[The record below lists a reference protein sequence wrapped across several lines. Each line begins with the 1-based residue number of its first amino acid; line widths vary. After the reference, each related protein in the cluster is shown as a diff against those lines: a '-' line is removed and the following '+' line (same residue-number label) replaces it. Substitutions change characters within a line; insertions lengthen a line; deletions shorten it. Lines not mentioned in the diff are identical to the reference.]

1 MNRNLGDRYGLD
13 LAAPLDWATLV
24 DRAAETGC
32 VDEMLDLQAMFSIK
46 EADRLFHSLAG
57 GPTPPADFPALV
69 RAAITHPTPRAG

>member
-1 MNRNLGDRYGLD
+1 MNGDIGDRYGLD

-32 VDEMLDLQAMFSIK
+32 VDELLDLQAMFTIG

-57 GPTPPADFPALV
+57 GPTPPADFLALV
-69 RAAITHPTPRAG
+69 RAAITYSTPPAG